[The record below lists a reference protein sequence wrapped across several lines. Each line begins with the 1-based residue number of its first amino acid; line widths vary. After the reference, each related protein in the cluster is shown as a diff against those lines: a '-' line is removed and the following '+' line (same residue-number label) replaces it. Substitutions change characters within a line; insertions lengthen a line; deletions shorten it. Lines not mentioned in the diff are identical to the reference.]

1 MVIAHINNSLD
12 WPTKTQLVDL
22 TLKMQ
27 DNLSNTTENLTKE
40 VRLHL
45 VEAELAVACEQAM

>member
-1 MVIAHINNSLD
+1 MAIAHINNSLD
-12 WPTKTQLVDL
+12 WPAKTQLVDL